1 MQFNLEIDRSHYAI
15 RSYGPGE
22 VTVTVPRDSEDP
34 APGALDA
41 IGPDS
46 SRLRQ
51 EILTRSAIVTPTRLV
66 RDWLPQSFGDLVP
79 SHMDILLE
87 LAPEIV
93 LLGSGNSLLWPDAA
107 IVAPLAEA
115 GIGYE
120 IMNTAAACRTYN
132 ILMGDGRRVAAALLM
147 I

>member
-1 MQFNLEIDRSHYAI
+1 MQFNLEFNQSNYTI

-22 VTVTVPRDSEDP
+22 VTVTVPRGSEDP
-34 APGALDA
+34 AAEALDA

-46 SRLRQ
+46 TRLRQ
-51 EILTRSAIVTPTRLV
+51 EILTRSAIITPTRLI
-66 RDWLPQSFGDLVP
+66 RDWKPQSFADLDP
-79 SHMDILLE
+79 AHMELLVE

-93 LLGSGNSLLWPDAA
+93 LLGSGEGLLWPDAA
-107 IVAPLAEA
+107 VVAPLADA

>member
-1 MQFNLEIDRSHYAI
+1 MQFNLEFNQSNYTI

-22 VTVTVPRDSEDP
+22 VTVTIPRGAEDP
-34 APGALDA
+34 ATEALDA

-46 SRLRQ
+46 TRLRQ
-51 EILTRSAIVTPTRLV
+51 EVLTRSAIITPTQLI
-66 RDWLPQSFGDLVP
+66 RDWMPQSFAELGPAHMDLVV
-79 SHMDILLE
+79 E

-93 LLGSGNSLLWPDAA
+93 LLGSGARLLWPDAA
-107 IVAPLAEA
+107 VVAPLADT

>member
-1 MQFNLEIDRSHYAI
+1 MQFNLEINPSHYAI
-15 RSYGPGE
+15 RSYGPGA
-22 VTVTVPRDSEDP
+22 VTVAIARGSDEP
-34 APGALDA
+34 AAEALDA
-41 IGPDS
+41 IGPES
-46 SRLRQ
+46 TRLRQ
-51 EILTRSAIVTPTRLV
+51 EILTRSAIVTPTRLI
-66 RDWLPQSFGDLVP
+66 RDWTPQSFTELDPTHMQILV
-79 SHMDILLE
+79 E

-107 IVAPLAEA
+107 IVAPLADA
-115 GIGYE
+115 GIGFE

>member
-1 MQFNLEIDRSHYAI
+1 MQFNLEFNQSNYTI

-22 VTVTVPRDSEDP
+22 VTVTIPRSAEDP
-34 APGALDA
+34 AAEALDA

-46 SRLRQ
+46 TRMRQ
-51 EILTRSAIVTPTRLV
+51 EILTRSAIVTPTHLI
-66 RDWLPQSFGDLVP
+66 RDWRPRSFSELAPD
-79 SHMDILLE
+79 HMDLLVE

-93 LLGSGNSLLWPDAA
+93 LLGSGERLLWPDAA
-107 IVAPLAEA
+107 VVAPLADA